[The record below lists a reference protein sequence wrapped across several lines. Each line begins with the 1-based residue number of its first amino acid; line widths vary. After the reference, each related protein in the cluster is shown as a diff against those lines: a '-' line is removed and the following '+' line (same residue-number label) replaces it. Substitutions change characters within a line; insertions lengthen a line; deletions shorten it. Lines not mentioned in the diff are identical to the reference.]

1 MSKTRSRLLASTV
14 VATLAIAGAM
24 AGSASAETVRLPAKQ
39 AALSADHFHARAQV
53 IDDPLDLETVVSTE
67 RGFQTG
73 RGMFRS
79 PTNDNH
85 LRAVVDKR
93 SGATRFEVRQ
103 ILTYPGPVRGY
114 GEVSY
119 QTAQWPIAAPLTKI
133 KDNAGHCFLFE
144 APEVCREEVA
154 FDVSE
159 SELRRAAAA
168 PSAWGFKFKSD
179 TGHEHRAA
187 ITPAEIAGLL
197 KAVDAY
203 RRDLPGVQARADTAA
218 GG

>member
-1 MSKTRSRLLASTV
+1 MSKTRSRLSTPTLVAILA
-14 VATLAIAGAM
+14 VAAAGA
-24 AGSASAETVRLPAKQ
+24 ASAEAVRLPARQ
-39 AALSADHFHARAQV
+39 TALSADHFHAHARV
-53 IDDPLDLETVVSTE
+53 IDDPLDIETVVSTE

-73 RGMFRS
+73 RGLFRS

-103 ILTYPGPVRGY
+103 TLTYPGPVRRY

-119 QTAQWPIAAPLTKI
+119 QSAQWPVAAPLTRI

-168 PSAWGFKFKSD
+168 PAAWGFKFKSD

-203 RRDLPGVQARADTAA
+203 RRDLPAIQAQADTVT